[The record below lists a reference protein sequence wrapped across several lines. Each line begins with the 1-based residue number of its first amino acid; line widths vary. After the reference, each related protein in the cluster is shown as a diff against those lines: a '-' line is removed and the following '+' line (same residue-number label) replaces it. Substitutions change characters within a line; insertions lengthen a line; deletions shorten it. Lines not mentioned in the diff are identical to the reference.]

1 MLESTSLY
9 PFSTLHRVGNFIGN
23 VVLQKT
29 DGQHD
34 HDPWNAEMLLVLMTD
49 RDLTTVSRT
58 SFVVDVSTRYAPYLF
73 QLFIETNSAVNLV

>member
-1 MLESTSLY
+1 MY

-34 HDPWNAEMLLVLMTD
+34 HDPWNTEMLLVLMTD

-58 SFVVDVSTRYAPYLF
+58 SFVEDVSTRYAQYLF

>member
-1 MLESTSLY
+1 MYSF
-9 PFSTLHRVGNFIGN
+9 PTLHRVGNFIGN

-34 HDPWNAEMLLVLMTD
+34 LDPWNAEMLLVLMTD
-49 RDLTTVSRT
+49 RDLTTVSRN
-58 SFVVDVSTRYAPYLF
+58 SFVEDVSTRYASDLF